1 METFVRVLDAGS
13 FSGAAKQLKIGQPA
27 VSKSVAQLEQR
38 LGVRL
43 LMRSTHGVSPTEA
56 GQKYYDHARRAIE
69 EADQAD
75 MAARGAGASLAGH
88 LRVNVGVT
96 LGKLHVVP
104 LLPSFLAAHP
114 NLSVDLILDDRLVNL
129 IEEGVDIGLWLGPL
143 ADSSLS
149 ARKVATSRRLVLGTP
164 EYFERAGIPRS
175 PAELNRHAAV
185 IYTQDRGGSDTW
197 TFRQDASSM
206 SVNIS
211 GRLRVSASEGVRAA
225 VLSGM
230 GLAIAPEWMFAAEL
244 ASGAVRPILGEW
256 TLPPSDM
263 WAVFAS
269 GRMANAKARA
279 FAALLETELGKA
291 RFGASGE
298 AADPY
303 GACHESQRS

>member
-1 METFVRVLDAGS
+1 
-13 FSGAAKQLKIGQPA
+13 
-27 VSKSVAQLEQR
+27 
-38 LGVRL
+38 
-43 LMRSTHGVSPTEA
+43 MRSTHGVSPTEA

-75 MAARGAGASLAGH
+75 MAARGASASLAGH

-149 ARKVATSRRLVLGTP
+149 ARKVATCRRLVLGAP
-164 EYFERAGIPRS
+164 AYFERAGIPRS

-225 VLSGM
+225 VLGGM

-303 GACHESQRS
+303 GACRESQRS